1 MFCGCFRFRV
11 ISGLWP
17 LHKGTIRRPRINE
30 MFYVPQR
37 PYLAIGTLRD
47 QIIYPD
53 SSEDMR
59 RKGHTDEDL
68 MRVLE
73 IVNLQ
78 HVVAREG
85 GLDAEADWKDVLS
98 GGEKQRIGLSR
109 IFYHKYED
117 DEFVSTCDR
126 RCFFFSNKLVFQ
138 RPKFAFLDECTSAV
152 SIDVEGKIYLA
163 AINEYKITLL
173 TIAHRATLW
182 QYHNYILQ
190 FDGEGNYK
198 FEELNSKLDQRLNL
212 KSEKGKLINCCVSD
226 YYWQSKL
233 KV

>member
-126 RCFFFSNKLVFQ
+126 RCFFFFKQTRFPKTQVRLLGRVHVGRVDRCGGQDLLGGHQ
-138 RPKFAFLDECTSAV
+138 RIQDHTADHRSPRHSVAIPQLHTAIRRRGQLQVRGAQLEARP
-152 SIDVEGKIYLA
+152 A
-163 AINEYKITLL
+163 A
-173 TIAHRATLW
+173 
-182 QYHNYILQ
+182 Q
-190 FDGEGNYK
+190 F
-198 FEELNSKLDQRLNL
+198 
-212 KSEKGKLINCCVSD
+212 EKRKR
-226 YYWQSKL
+226 
-233 KV
+233 